1 MNVHKNF
8 SNFTKRIFVLLAAL
22 TAGIFLGGC
31 RAASQ
36 TGMPDPARITAAE
49 IEENG
54 RIWHVI
60 PEAGGFTAEIT
71 SPAAL
76 GGTRI
81 VLREAEA
88 YISAGGV
95 RIPVEGRFRD
105 AAENLIAALCCGG
118 YAVTD
123 VRDDPSSS
131 CRVITYENGASVR
144 VDGEEPMQ
152 IIYKGNTYTVLS
164 LTVSEPL

>member
-1 MNVHKNF
+1 MNVRK
-8 SNFTKRIFVLLAAL
+8 NFTKRIFVLLAAV
-22 TAGIFLGGC
+22 TAGLFLGGC
-31 RAASQ
+31 RAASEA
-36 TGMPDPARITAAE
+36 GMPDPARIAAAE

-60 PEAGGFTAEIT
+60 PEEGGFTAGIT
-71 SPAAL
+71 SPAVL

-95 RIPVEGRFRD
+95 RIPVEGRFRE
-105 AAENLIAALCCGG
+105 AAEELIAALCCGG

-123 VRDDPSSS
+123 VRDDPTAA
-131 CRVITYENGASVR
+131 CRVISYENGASVR
-144 VDGEEPMQ
+144 VSGSGPMQ
-152 IIYKGNTYTVLS
+152 ILYKGNTYPVRS
-164 LTVSEPL
+164 LTVRESVHT